1 LLERDVPKL
10 VKEKDFEKGIVA
22 GGRPSRLSPL
32 HATHQVLGAQ
42 FVSQAAWQVPKT
54 YTSPEDEL
62 STIRQ
67 RVGLADVS
75 SLGKLVVKGNAAPG
89 LLAGVFDVTPATP
102 GHMAPVILQEQFGP
116 SLGNS
121 YIARLAP
128 DEFLIIT
135 PPGDED
141 NTARHIERKR
151 AARHLFVTVIN
162 QTSGLAGL
170 AVAGPH
176 SREMLG
182 KLCAL
187 PLSPRDFPNHRVA
200 QSSLAMVHTIIV
212 RNDLGN
218 LAAFELYVERPYAK
232 YVWTSLMDAGHE
244 FGIIPFGCKAKE
256 LLEIGRVRGV

>member
-1 LLERDVPKL
+1 VSKL
-10 VKEKDFEKGIVA
+10 VKEKDLQKGIVA
-22 GGRPSRLSPL
+22 GGRPSRSSPL

-42 FVSQAAWQVPKT
+42 FVSQAGWQVPKT
-54 YTSPEDEL
+54 YTSPEDEVT
-62 STIRQ
+62 TIRE

-75 SLGKLVVKGNAAPG
+75 SLGKLVVKGDAAPG
-89 LLAGVFDVTPATP
+89 LLAGVFDVTPAAA
-102 GHMAPVILQEQFGP
+102 GHVSQAVLQEKFGP

-151 AARHLFVTVIN
+151 AARNLFVTVVN

-176 SREMLG
+176 SRELLG
-182 KLCAL
+182 KLCAQ

-200 QSSLAMVHTIIV
+200 QSSLVMVHTIIV

-218 LAAFELYVERPYAK
+218 LTAFELYVERPYAE

-244 FGIIPFGCKAKE
+244 FGIIPFGCGVKE
-256 LLEIGRVRGV
+256 LLEVGRVGGV

>member
-1 LLERDVPKL
+1 VSKL
-10 VKEKDFEKGIVA
+10 VKEKDFQKGIVA
-22 GGRPSRLSPL
+22 GGRSSRSSPL

-42 FVSQAAWQVPKT
+42 FVSQAGWQVPQT
-54 YTSPEDEL
+54 YTSPEDEVT
-62 STIRQ
+62 TIRE

-89 LLAGVFDVTPATP
+89 LLAGVFDVTPAAP
-102 GHMAPVILQEQFGP
+102 GHVSQTVLQEKFGP
-116 SLGNS
+116 PLGSS

-135 PPGDED
+135 SPGDED
-141 NTARHIERKR
+141 NAARHIERKR
-151 AARHLFVTVIN
+151 AARNLFVTVVN
-162 QTSGLAGL
+162 QTSGLAAL

-176 SREMLG
+176 SQEMLG

-187 PLSPRDFPNHRVA
+187 PLSPRDFPNQRVA

-218 LAAFELYVERPYAK
+218 LAAFELYVERPYAE
-232 YVWTSLMDAGHE
+232 YVWTSLMDAGQE
-244 FGIIPFGCKAKE
+244 FGIIPFGCGVTE
-256 LLEIGRVRGV
+256 LLEVRRVRGV